1 MATEPVSETTAGLTV
16 LQKVVLALFSTVLV
30 GSVALRAVGPTS
42 SPSGSD
48 TPAGA
53 QGLVATGGTAE
64 PVAEPGPLEQ
74 LLPYLT
80 EAGLFGLIGFALGY
94 TSRKL
99 FKLALI
105 ALAIAFVA
113 VQGLVHLGW
122 LEVDWGGLLE
132 RLNAWLFN
140 LRESATVSEFLT
152 DRVPSGGALLVG
164 WLVGF
169 KRG

>member
-1 MATEPVSETTAGLTV
+1 MASEPAVEASAGLTV

-30 GSVALRAVGPTS
+30 GSVALRALGGTAAPA
-42 SPSGSD
+42 GD
-48 TPAGA
+48 GTPAAA
-53 QGLVATGGTAE
+53 QGLVAGGGEPQAAE
-64 PVAEPGPLEQ
+64 PDALER

-105 ALAIAFVA
+105 LIALAFVA
-113 VQGLVHLGW
+113 VQGMVHLGW
-122 LEVDWGGLLE
+122 FQVDWGGLLE
-132 RLNAWLFN
+132 QLNIWLFN
-140 LRESATVSEFLT
+140 LKESATVSEFLT
-152 DRVPSGGALLVG
+152 DRVPSAGALLVG